1 MRTKE
6 EAVGNSKL
14 LQKKQRLDLSMS
26 MIINVKWI
34 TGMKIGSVNVNDN

>member
-14 LQKKQRLDLSMS
+14 LQKKQILDLSIS
-26 MIINVKWI
+26 MIINVKWV
-34 TGMKIGSVNVNDN
+34 TGDENIGGGSK